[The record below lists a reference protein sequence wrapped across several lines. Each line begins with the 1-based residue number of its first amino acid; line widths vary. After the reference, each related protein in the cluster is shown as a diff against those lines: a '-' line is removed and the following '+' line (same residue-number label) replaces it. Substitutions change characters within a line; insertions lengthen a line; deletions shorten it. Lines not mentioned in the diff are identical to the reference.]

1 MDAQPKAGELD
12 GMVGAC
18 GFEPQTSSV
27 SGKRSNQ
34 LSYAPMS
41 LLPACSPSLT
51 GDLPDASGRSNQ
63 LSYAPKFLAP
73 AGSPSST
80 RGLSHLS
87 GRPDAAKLREGQTIP
102 RRPQKRKNA
111 NTTTGSQQPFCM
123 PAQDHWSNSAKES
136 LGSQL
141 RPGRITAAP

>member
-1 MDAQPKAGELD
+1 
-12 GMVGAC
+12 MVGAC

-73 AGSPSST
+73 AASPSST
-80 RGLSHLS
+80 EDLSHSS
-87 GRPDAAKLREGQTIP
+87 GRPNAAKLREGQTIP
-102 RRPQKRKNA
+102 AGLRTAKMLTQRPSSNNRLIAHIPLRGMYAPPDRCLDLHYPSNPWRRV
-111 NTTTGSQQPFCM
+111 
-123 PAQDHWSNSAKES
+123 
-136 LGSQL
+136 
-141 RPGRITAAP
+141 PGLYDL